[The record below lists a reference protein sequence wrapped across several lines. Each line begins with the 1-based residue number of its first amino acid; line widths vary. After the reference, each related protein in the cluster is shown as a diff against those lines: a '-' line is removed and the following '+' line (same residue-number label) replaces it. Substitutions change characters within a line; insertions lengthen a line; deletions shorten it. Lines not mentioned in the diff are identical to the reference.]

1 MSNDVILAAITALKA
16 DAGVSA
22 IVLTRVYRKKLPA
35 NPTFPAITVSMVDE
49 VTPDDTNTVG
59 YVDMRIQCTAWSTT
73 PGPEEALSK
82 LIRKALHRKK
92 NTLMTAGSG
101 KVYIVKMIDAGSV
114 PDENT
119 EIPLYMEHRDFMV
132 MYDYKEV

>member
-1 MSNDVILAAITALKA
+1 MSNDVVLAVITALKA

-22 IVLTRVYRKKLPA
+22 IVSTRVYRKKLPP

-49 VTPDDTNTVG
+49 SPPDDTNTIG
-59 YVDMRIQCTAWSTT
+59 YVDMRVQCTSWTETS
-73 PGPEEALSK
+73 GPEEALSK

-92 NTLMTAGSG
+92 NTLMTAGTG
-101 KVYIVKMIDAGSV
+101 KVYVVKLLDAGSR
-114 PDENT
+114 PDVNT

-132 MYDYKEV
+132 HYDYKEV